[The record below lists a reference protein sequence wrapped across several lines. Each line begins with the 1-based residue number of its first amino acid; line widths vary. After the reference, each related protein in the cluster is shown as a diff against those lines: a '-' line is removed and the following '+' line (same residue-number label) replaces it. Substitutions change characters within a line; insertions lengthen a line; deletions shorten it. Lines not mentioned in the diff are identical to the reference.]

1 MQVAFF
7 LLPKSETVYLEM
19 PMNIRQ
25 AMEKMRHHGY
35 NALPI
40 LDANGCY
47 FGTLTSAD
55 LLWFIKDNL
64 DKSLKEIGKLSLDA
78 VPRCYDNQ
86 PVSINSQVSDL
97 FQMAMEQNFIPV
109 VDDLGSYIGIVRRR
123 EILEYYANQNGRS
136 LDQQIFATKSGG

>member
-7 LLPKSETVYLEM
+7 LLPKSETIYLES
-19 PMNIRQ
+19 PTTIRQ
-25 AMEKMRHHGY
+25 AMEKMRHYGY
-35 NALPI
+35 SALPI

-64 DKSLKEIGKLSLDA
+64 DKSLKEIGKLPLEE
-78 VPRCYDNQ
+78 VPRLFDNQ
-86 PVSINSQVSDL
+86 PVSINSQVTDL
-97 FQMAMEQNFIPV
+97 FQMALEQNFIPV

-123 EILEYYANQNGRS
+123 EILEYYADKNGRS
-136 LDQQIFATKSGG
+136 LDQQIFAAKSGG